1 MSRLKTGVLVS
12 FSTAFGLLAYFSHRF
27 LYFPVDLRISLWM
40 QGFNGLLFP
49 IMYAVSFISSPF
61 PATGIVTAVVIW
73 LGRSK
78 RRLEAIL
85 TGSAT
90 AISVLAIVPTIKL
103 LVDRPRPS
111 PELVQVITPT
121 QGESFPSGH
130 AVYAMVFYGF
140 LFYLTPKLI
149 SRPVLAKALQALLVV
164 LIGLT
169 MASRIYLGAH
179 WFSDILGGL
188 FLGGLVLITTIVIYC
203 HYSSQPKSVR
213 GGLDA

>member
-1 MSRLKTGVLVS
+1 MSRLQTGVLVS
-12 FSTAFGLLAYFSHRF
+12 FSTTFGLLAYLSHRF
-27 LYFPVDLRISLWM
+27 LYFPIDLRISFWM
-40 QGFNGLLFP
+40 QEFDGLLFP
-49 IMYAVSFISSPF
+49 IMYAVSFISSQF
-61 PATGIVTAVVIW
+61 PATGIVVSVAIW
-73 LGRSK
+73 LGKSK
-78 RRLEAIL
+78 RKLESIL

-90 AISVLAIVPTIKL
+90 AISLLAIVPAVKL

-111 PELVQVITPT
+111 PELVQVMTT
-121 QGESFPSGH
+121 SWGESFPSGH

-149 SRPVLAKALQALLVV
+149 NRPVLAKALQAFLVV

-169 MASRIYLGAH
+169 MASRIYLGVH

-203 HYSSQPKSVR
+203 HYSSQPKSVP
-213 GGLDA
+213 GG

>member
-1 MSRLKTGVLVS
+1 MSRLQTGVLVS
-12 FSTAFGLLAYFSHRF
+12 FSTTFGLLAYFSHRF
-27 LYFPVDLRISLWM
+27 LYFPIDLRISLWM
-40 QGFNGLLFP
+40 QEFDGRLFP
-49 IMYAVSFISSPF
+49 IMYAVSLLGSLF
-61 PATGIVTAVVIW
+61 PAIGIVVSVSAW
-73 LGRSK
+73 LGKSK
-78 RRLEAIL
+78 RKLESIL

-90 AISVLAIVPTIKL
+90 AISSLAIVPTIKL

-111 PELVQVITPT
+111 PELVQVMTT
-121 QGESFPSGH
+121 SWGESFPSGH

-149 SRPVLAKALQALLVV
+149 SRPVLAKVLQALLVV

-188 FLGGLVLITTIVIYC
+188 LLGGLVLITTIVIYC
-203 HYSSQPKSVR
+203 HYSSQSKSVLR
-213 GGLDA
+213 G